1 MKVYKIWF
9 IDTVE
14 PEGGYWWYCFEDD
27 KGYLRQVGYDYTSKL
42 DIEELDTLQWYI
54 DNGYEIV
61 LL

>member
-14 PEGGYWWYCFEDD
+14 PAGGFWGYFFEDE
-27 KGYLRQVGYDYTSKL
+27 KGYLRQVGYDYNGKE
-42 DIEELDTLQWYI
+42 DELDTLQWYI
-54 DNGYEIV
+54 DNNYEIE

>member
-14 PEGGYWWYCFEDD
+14 PEGGYWWYCFKDD
-27 KGYLRQVGYDYTSKL
+27 KGYLRQVGFDYKDES
-42 DIEELDTLQWYI
+42 ELNTLQWYI
-54 DNGYEIV
+54 DNGYRII

>member
-14 PEGGYWWYCFEDD
+14 PEGGYWWYCFEDS
-27 KGYLRQVGYDYTSKL
+27 KGYLRQVGHDYKDES
-42 DIEELDTLQWYI
+42 ELDTLQWYI
-54 DNGYEIV
+54 DNDYEIV

>member
-14 PEGGYWWYCFEDD
+14 PEGGSWWYCFEDD
-27 KGYLRQVGYDYTSKL
+27 KGYLRQVGFDYKDES
-42 DIEELDTLQWYI
+42 ELDTLQWYI

>member
-14 PEGGYWWYCFEDD
+14 PEGGFWSYYFEDLN
-27 KGYLRQVGYDYTSKL
+27 GYLRQVGFDYKDDL
-42 DIEELDTLQWYI
+42 EELETLQWYI
-54 DNGYEIV
+54 GNGYEIH

>member
-1 MKVYKIWF
+1 MKVYKIWY

-14 PEGGYWWYCFEDD
+14 PEGGFWAYYFEDE
-27 KGYLRQVGYDYTSKL
+27 KGYLKQVGFDYQTES
-42 DIEELDTLQWYI
+42 ELDTLQWYI